1 MTISHFN
8 FNNVAVVVVV
18 LADHVI
24 TVDRHIVYYFVFS
37 SHLTIDSWINNH
49 FQISFH
55 CPSNLKKL
63 SQTSFFLRKMFF
75 SFQPVQ
81 MESITTK
88 KVSTAQVRNNS
99 NYLTG
104 LYWLHGNV
112 FLN

>member
-112 FLN
+112 FFN